1 MIGARRTAGCLVIW
15 SELYDVLL
23 GVALPYKLD
32 VAEGSSNENRGWFA
46 EGEMDAKDIT
56 CLSIITFLVAPSLR
70 GLVSS
75 LFLLLTSNMLLHY
88 IDYNSYIIIII
99 YNYYII
105 SIIYTIHYI
114 DYNSYNI
121 NILAPLCFFLHI
133 PVISV

>member
-1 MIGARRTAGCLVIW
+1 
-15 SELYDVLL
+15 
-23 GVALPYKLD
+23 
-32 VAEGSSNENRGWFA
+32 
-46 EGEMDAKDIT
+46 
-56 CLSIITFLVAPSLR
+56 
-70 GLVSS
+70 
-75 LFLLLTSNMLLHY
+75 MLLHY